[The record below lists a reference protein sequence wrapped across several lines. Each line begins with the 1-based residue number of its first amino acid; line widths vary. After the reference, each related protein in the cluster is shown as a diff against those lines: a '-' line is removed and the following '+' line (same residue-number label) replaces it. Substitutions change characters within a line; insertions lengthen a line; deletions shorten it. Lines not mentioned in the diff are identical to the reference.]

1 MIGNINTYWPSTRA
15 TFATSRHQK
24 VPLAIFDQSQKTA
37 AGSGVGMFRDKLLA
51 KQRVAYLAQIGHQS
65 IEYVLGQ
72 SIVEAIHQAANGAE
86 RVALVANLHFRFRLG
101 RVPSGIRPDGMT
113 KGFAQM
119 VRYRTGK
126 RASF

>member
-1 MIGNINTYWPSTRA
+1 
-15 TFATSRHQK
+15 
-24 VPLAIFDQSQKTA
+24 
-37 AGSGVGMFRDKLLA
+37 MFRDKLLA